1 MYIRSQNV
9 HGTVFFMK
17 IDIFISLV
25 CIIKEI
31 IKIEWKSTMV
41 FGMLIEILT
50 GAICVVFGLLIWKKQ
65 KVSLLHDYHYRNVKT
80 EDIPAY
86 AQQMGIG
93 LIIMGTGIIITGL
106 LDFVSSS
113 FWWVSLI
120 AGFSIGSIVLYRT
133 QKKYNGSIMN

>member
-1 MYIRSQNV
+1 
-9 HGTVFFMK
+9 
-17 IDIFISLV
+17 
-25 CIIKEI
+25 
-31 IKIEWKSTMV
+31 MV

-50 GAICVVFGLLIWKKQ
+50 GAICVVFGLLIWKKR

-93 LIIMGTGIIITGL
+93 LIITGAGIIITGL
-106 LDFVSSS
+106 LDFVGSS
-113 FWWVSLI
+113 FWWISLI
-120 AGFSIGSIVLYRT
+120 AGFSLGSIVLYRT